1 MRLRSL
7 IRLAGRYLP
16 AVCLLSGI
24 LVCACATSSQRQLKR
39 ASRDMAKSV
48 GKGDAK
54 AVNARVIPGV
64 RNLVNYGEILGTD
77 ERAKKSRRQFEKPLS
92 VQPTAVLF
100 LANDLPVDVVET
112 ENGWVF
118 DEDPTDFYSQA
129 TPRAALRAL
138 VRASRSQR
146 WDVLVRLAPE
156 RYRIGLSE
164 EKLALAWTEGEYAIQ
179 LAEARDRL
187 ALHLADPI
195 TADAHEAVLD
205 LGDNQRV
212 YLEREGDRWV
222 VVDF

>member
-1 MRLRSL
+1 
-7 IRLAGRYLP
+7 
-16 AVCLLSGI
+16 
-24 LVCACATSSQRQLKR
+24 
-39 ASRDMAKSV
+39 V

-54 AVNARVIPGV
+54 AVDSRVIPGV
-64 RNLVNYGEILGTD
+64 RNLVNYSQLLGSED
-77 ERAKKSRRQFEKPLS
+77 IRRKSRRQLEKPW
-92 VQPTAVLF
+92 VVKPTAVLF
-100 LANDLPVDVVET
+100 LANDQPIEVIET

-118 DEDPTDFYSQA
+118 AEDPTDFYSQA

-138 VRASRSQR
+138 VRASRSER

-164 EKLALAWTEGEYAIQ
+164 EKLALAWTEGEYASQ

-195 TADAHEAVLD
+195 AEDAHEAVLD
-205 LGDNQRV
+205 LGDDQRV

>member
-1 MRLRSL
+1 MRRSL
-7 IRLAGRYLP
+7 VRRFTGRYFP
-16 AVCLLSGI
+16 VVCLVSGI
-24 LVCACATSSQRQLKR
+24 MVCACATSSQRQLKR
-39 ASRDMAKSV
+39 ASRDVAKSV

-54 AVNARVIPGV
+54 AVHARVIPGV

-77 ERAKKSRRQFEKPLS
+77 ERRKKSRRQLEKPNS

-100 LANDLPVDVVET
+100 LANDLPIDVVET

-118 DEDPTDFYSQA
+118 GEDPTNVYSQA

-164 EKLALAWTEGEYAIQ
+164 EKLALAWTEGEYASQ